1 MQALEVEHLG
11 YMFRANTH
19 PLRDSVFFKK
29 KKKKQTI
36 IVPLPLTCQRLA
48 GRERQKT
55 GLQLSVADSSVEQ
68 MLPLPS

>member
-19 PLRDSVFFKK
+19 PLRDSVFF
-29 KKKKQTI
+29 KKKQTI